1 MTDEQKIALD
11 DLFEDHKL
19 NCYQNQSYGS
29 AEYCQF
35 VAYENKTNNGRD
47 KNLTVVRV
55 EIYDLTQDYIPKTKI
70 INNLIEPSG
79 NIMFLEDFLSETEIV
94 EYLEVLTKIDMN
106 E

>member
-1 MTDEQKIALD
+1 MTEEQKLALD

-19 NCYQNQSYGS
+19 NCYKNQSYGS

-35 VAYENKTNNGRD
+35 VAYENKTNERD
-47 KNLTVVRV
+47 KNITVVRV

-70 INNLIEPSG
+70 INNLIEPNG
-79 NIMFLEDFLSETEIV
+79 NVMFLEDFFTETEIV
-94 EYLEVLTKIDMN
+94 DYLEILTKIDMN

>member
-1 MTDEQKIALD
+1 MTEEQKLALD

-19 NCYQNQSYGS
+19 NCYKNHSYGS

-35 VAYENKTNNGRD
+35 VAYENKTNERD
-47 KNLTVVRV
+47 KNITVVRV
-55 EIYDLTQDYIPKTKI
+55 EIYDLTQGYIPKTKI

-79 NIMFLEDFLSETEIV
+79 NVMFLEDFFTETEIV
-94 EYLEVLTKIDMN
+94 DYLEILTKIDMN